1 MRNTVDFDIIRLKKR
16 LEISWLMLNHMLLVS
31 LTEPETVGVKVK
43 PAVSKEK
50 LKTAKKG
57 IKTFQLHKL
66 VMNCRHNELNRS

>member
-1 MRNTVDFDIIRLKKR
+1 M
-16 LEISWLMLNHMLLVS
+16 SWLTLKHMLLVS
-31 LTEPETVGVKVK
+31 LTEPETVGVKLK

-66 VMNCRHNELNRS
+66 VKDCRHNEL